1 MEAPGA
7 EFEARFGAEATH
19 GARAPGRVNLIG
31 EHVDYEGYAVLPMAV
46 ALETWVCV
54 RRSPSGA
61 GSAPAPPVLVV
72 SNADSTQY
80 PEVVLP
86 ADPDAPVDRVRHSW
100 ANYFQAGYKGVFE
113 HLRREGRAAPEPCGL
128 QVMVRGRVPAGSG
141 LSSSSALVVASAAAV
156 AAVHGLELS
165 RQEIAEFTRVCEQ
178 HVGTMSGGMDQA
190 ISVMGE
196 RGLAKLI
203 EFGPVRASDVVL
215 PPGCTFVIANSLTV
229 SKKAETAAG
238 RYNLRVLECRLAA
251 VLMAIAMGTPAG
263 EAAARV
269 KVLKDIEEVLASAGK
284 SVGDLLHE
292 SPYSQ
297 EEVEGFLGATIEGVA
312 GADFLPSVLAAVEL
326 GGFKLRQRAEHVYSE
341 SKRVLQFRDLC
352 NSGASFPEAGS
363 GETLAALG
371 KMMDDSH
378 ASCSELYECSSP
390 ELEELTGLARE
401 LGALGARLTG
411 AGWGGCMVALVRQD
425 AVGPYIQAL
434 KERFFQKRV
443 ATGDVAEQD
452 LDRVVF
458 ATGPSPG
465 ASWGRMASPGALEG

>member
-1 MEAPGA
+1 MGNSGAPGA
-7 EFEARFGAEATH
+7 EFEARFGAPATH

-54 RRSPSGA
+54 RRAPAGA
-61 GSAPAPPVLVV
+61 GAGVLVV
-72 SNADSTQY
+72 ANADGALY
-80 PEVVLP
+80 PEVELP
-86 ADPDAPVDRVRHSW
+86 ADPGAPVDRERHSW
-100 ANYFQAGYKGVFE
+100 ANYFQSGYKGVFE
-113 HLRREGRAAPEPCGL
+113 HLRREGRPTPEPCGL

-156 AAVHGLELS
+156 AAVHGLEFS

-215 PPGCTFVIANSLTV
+215 PPGCAFVIANSLTV

-251 VLMAIAMGTPAG
+251 ALVA
-263 EAAARV
+263 
-269 KVLKDIEEVLASAGK
+269 AGK

-292 SPYSQ
+292 APYSQ
-297 EEVEGFLGATIEGVA
+297 EELEGLLGASIEAVA
-312 GADFLPSVLAAVEL
+312 GADFLPSVRAAAEL
-326 GGFKLRQRAEHVYSE
+326 GGLKLRQRAEHVYSE
-341 SKRVLQFRDLC
+341 AQRVLRFRDLC
-352 NSGASFPEAGS
+352 NSSASAS
-363 GETLAALG
+363 AAAGETLAALG
-371 KMMDDSH
+371 KMMDESH
-378 ASCSELYECSSP
+378 ASCSVQYECSSP
-390 ELEELTGLARE
+390 ELEELTGMARE

-411 AGWGGCMVALVRQD
+411 AGWGGCMVALVKEAD
-425 AVGPYIQAL
+425 VGPYIQAL
-434 KERFFQKRV
+434 KDRFFQKRV
-443 ATGDVAEQD
+443 ASGE
-452 LDRVVF
+452 LD
-458 ATGPSPG
+458 ASSP
-465 ASWGRMASPGALEG
+465 E

>member
-1 MEAPGA
+1 MGNSGAPGA
-7 EFEARFGAEATH
+7 EFEARFGAPATH

-54 RRSPSGA
+54 RRAPAGA
-61 GSAPAPPVLVV
+61 GAGVLVV
-72 SNADSTQY
+72 ANADGALY
-80 PEVVLP
+80 PEVELP
-86 ADPDAPVDRVRHSW
+86 ADPGAPVDRERHSW
-100 ANYFQAGYKGVFE
+100 ANYFQSGYKGVFE
-113 HLRREGRAAPEPCGL
+113 HLRREGRPTPEPCGL

-156 AAVHGLELS
+156 AAVHGLEFS

-215 PPGCTFVIANSLTV
+215 PPGCAFVIANSLTV

-251 VLMAIAMGTPAG
+251 VLLAAALGTPLEVAV
-263 EAAARV
+263 ADVR
-269 KVLKDIEEVLASAGK
+269 VLKDVEAALVAAGK

-292 SPYSQ
+292 APYSQ
-297 EEVEGFLGATIEGVA
+297 EELEGLLGASIEAVA
-312 GADFLPSVLAAVEL
+312 GADFLPSVRAAAEL

-341 SKRVLQFRDLC
+341 AQRVLRFRDLC
-352 NSGASFPEAGS
+352 NSSASAS
-363 GETLAALG
+363 AAAGETLAALG
-371 KMMDDSH
+371 KMMDESH
-378 ASCSELYECSSP
+378 ASCSVQYECSSP
-390 ELEELTGLARE
+390 ELEELTGMARE

-411 AGWGGCMVALVRQD
+411 AGWGGCMVALVKEAD
-425 AVGPYIQAL
+425 VGPYIQAL
-434 KERFFQKRV
+434 KDRFFQKHV
-443 ATGDVAEQD
+443 ASGELDATD
-452 LDRVVF
+452 LDSVVF
-458 ATGPSPG
+458 ASGPCPG
-465 ASWGRMASPGALEG
+465 ASWGRMATAGALEN